1 MKAKFFLC
9 AALVVLVGT
18 SGSINR
24 LCALDYHSL
33 LAAYQANDIQLQQLE
48 IRLEQAELSVKKLNL
63 QNEPTYTVSSGRTS
77 VSAGTDGFS
86 ISVSP
91 SATYSFMDE
100 RNTSVSVS
108 APFSFSAKDNSST
121 FRANDV
127 GAKFSMD
134 LISSSGEQKSLS
146 LQKAERSVLE
156 AERNIEARK
165 MTLENSFLSQLKT
178 IFTDKK
184 NVFDANSSLE
194 DSRISLESLKA
205 KGYSE
210 TSASYRTQSLSYQSA
225 EHKLEKAQRTLQDD
239 LQLFSAKCGMTL
251 SENFDLAIPDEK
263 LLSFSDFDK
272 GLYKSIESATWTNYI
287 NSLERGISSD
297 LSVSVNGGYSFS
309 GSTGGNSSGSHT
321 PDAGVSVSYKG
332 ITASAGLS
340 LPMTFSDHADPKI
353 NPTLSLSFSYTPKTE
368 KNNELTKMQNQLT
381 EESELLSI
389 QEAVASYR
397 EALVSYD
404 TQKET
409 LEWELSRYEEEVS
422 LYESLA
428 DDYESWFNQGLVSQ
442 SDRRKAISN
451 YENAVASQRLAK
463 INVLSYNISVR
474 SQFVE

>member
-9 AALVVLVGT
+9 AALVVLTGT
-18 SGSINR
+18 FCSINQ

-63 QNEPTYTVSSGRTS
+63 QNELTYTASSGRSS

-91 SATYSFMDE
+91 SATVSLADE
-100 RNTSVSVS
+100 RNTTVSVN
-108 APFSFSAKDNSST
+108 APFSFSANDNTST
-121 FRANDV
+121 FRVNGL
-127 GAKFSMD
+127 GASFSMD
-134 LISSSGEQKSLS
+134 IISSSNDQKSLS

-156 AERNIEARK
+156 AERNIAARK

-184 NVFDANSSLE
+184 NVYDANSSLE

-210 TSASYRTQSLSYQSA
+210 TSASYRTQSLSYKSA
-225 EHKLEKAQRTLQDD
+225 EHKLEKAKRTLQDD
-239 LQLFSAKCGMTL
+239 LQLFSAKCGMTF
-251 SENFDLAIPDEK
+251 SEDFDLTIPDEK
-263 LLSFSDFDK
+263 LLSFSDFAQES
-272 GLYKSIESATWTNYI
+272 YKSIESSAWTNYI

-309 GSTGGNSSGSHT
+309 GSTGSNGSGSHT
-321 PDAGVSVSYKG
+321 PDAGISVSYKG
-332 ITASAGLS
+332 ITATAGLS
-340 LPMTFSDHADPKI
+340 LPMTFSDRADPKI
-353 NPTLSLSFSYTPKTE
+353 NPTISLSFSYSPKTE
-368 KNNELTKMQNQLT
+368 KNNALTKEQNQLV

-409 LEWELSRYEEEVS
+409 LEWELSRCEEEVS

-428 DDYESWFNQGLVSQ
+428 ADYESWFNQGLVSQ
-442 SDRRKAISN
+442 SDRRRALSN